1 MEPTRSVI
9 QVILADDDLLL
20 RAGVQQVLA
29 SMPGIEVVAAVG
41 DYHSLVAAIDEHPA
55 DVVLTDIRMPPGGQD
70 EGIRVAEQL
79 RETHPQTGVIVL
91 SKYDDPPYAIALLDK
106 GSRGRGYLLKERVSD
121 PRQLEAAIREV
132 AAGGSVID
140 PLIVDNLMRA
150 RASARTS
157 VMATLTPR
165 EKEVLSEIAKGRN
178 NQAIAESLRLGDRAV
193 EKHINSIFAKL
204 GLAGDPTTHHR
215 VLATLLY
222 LAEDGS

>member
-9 QVILADDDLLL
+9 RVILADDDLLL

-41 DYHSLVAAIDEHPA
+41 DYDSLVAAIEEYPA
-55 DVVLTDIRMPPGGQD
+55 DLVLTDIRMPPGGQD

-79 RETHPQTGVIVL
+79 RETHPETGVIVL
-91 SKYDDPPYAIALLDK
+91 SKYDDPPYAVALLDK
-106 GSRGRGYLLKERVSD
+106 GSQGRGYLLKERVSD
-121 PRQLEAAIREV
+121 PRQLESAIREV

-140 PLIVDNLMRA
+140 PLVVDNLMRA

-157 VMATLTPR
+157 LIATLTPR
-165 EKEVLSEIAKGRN
+165 EKEVLGEIAKGRN
-178 NQAIAESLRLGDRAV
+178 NEATAKSLRLSERAV

-204 GLAGDPTTHHR
+204 GLSGDPTTHHR
-215 VLATLLY
+215 VRAALLY
-222 LAEDGS
+222 LAESGS